1 MPDILISENINGAAV
16 DELCA
21 RFDVLRLPDLWKN
34 PEQLAEKAA
43 DCRALMVRNQTQVT
57 AKVISAASSLIVIG
71 RAGVGLD
78 NVDVKAAEQ
87 AGIVV
92 SFTPDQNAI
101 SVAELAIGLM
111 LSLARSIPEADRD
124 TKAGNWNRR
133 HFLGTELYGKTLG
146 IVGAGKIGYL
156 TARRALAFGM
166 KLIAYDPFLSSDNVL
181 LSDLQAELVELD
193 ELLASADIVSCHLPS
208 TPQTTGLLNRARF
221 NKMKRGAFLV
231 NTSRGRV
238 ISEPDLIAALKSG
251 IVGGAAL
258 DVRAT
263 EPPVSGELESMA
275 NVILMPHVGAF
286 TREAQ
291 ERVTNALCADVARV
305 LDGKPALNAVNGAV
319 PKRAGAVTSA
329 R

>member
-21 RFDVLRLPDLWKN
+21 RFEVLRLPDLWKN
-34 PEQLAEKAA
+34 PEQLAERAA

-57 AKVISAASSLIVIG
+57 AKVIAAASNLIVIG

-101 SVAELAIGLM
+101 SVAELAIGLI

-166 KLIAYDPFLSSDNVL
+166 KVVAYDPFLSSDNVL

-263 EPPVSGELESMA
+263 EPPVSGELESMP

-286 TREAQ
+286 TREQ

>member
-1 MPDILISENINGAAV
+1 MPDILISENIHGAAV
-16 DELCA
+16 EELCA
-21 RFDVLRLPDLWKN
+21 RFDVLRLPELWKN

-43 DCRALMVRNQTQVT
+43 DCRALVVRNQTPVT
-57 AKVISAASSLIVIG
+57 AKLMSGAPNLIVVG

-78 NVDVKAAEQ
+78 NVDAKYAEQ
-87 AGIVV
+87 TGIVV

-111 LSLARSIPEADRD
+111 VSLARFIPEADRD
-124 TKAGNWNRR
+124 TKSGNWNRR

-166 KLIAYDPFLSSDNVL
+166 KVVAYDPFLSSDNVL
-181 LSDLQAELVELD
+181 LSDLQAELIELD
-193 ELLASADIVSCHLPS
+193 ELLGRSDVVSCHLPS
-208 TPQTTGLLNRARF
+208 TPQTSGLLNRARF
-221 NKMKRGAFLV
+221 SKMKRGAFLV

-263 EPPVSGELESMA
+263 EPPAAGELEAMP

-291 ERVTNALCADVARV
+291 ERVTKAVCADVARV
-305 LDGKPALNAVNGAV
+305 LDGKPALNAVNGAL
-319 PKRAGAVTSA
+319 PRRAGAAVSA
-329 R
+329 D